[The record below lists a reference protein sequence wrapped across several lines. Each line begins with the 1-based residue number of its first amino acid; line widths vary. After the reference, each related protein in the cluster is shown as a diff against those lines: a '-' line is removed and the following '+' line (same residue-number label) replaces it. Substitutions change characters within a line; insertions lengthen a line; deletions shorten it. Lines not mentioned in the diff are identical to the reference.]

1 MYVAGM
7 AQIPG
12 SLWLWRRPVA
22 TVSTGPLTWEPP
34 SAAAM
39 ALKDKKKKKS
49 VLQMEWGQKALVAW
63 VMEGHCRD
71 PGHPSPE
78 DHALS

>member
-1 MYVAGM
+1 M

-34 SAAAM
+34 SAEAM
-39 ALKDKKKKKS
+39 ALKDKKKKVS
-49 VLQMEWGQKALVAW
+49 LADGVGTEGPGGVSHGGALQGPRASQ
-63 VMEGHCRD
+63 
-71 PGHPSPE
+71 P
-78 DHALS
+78 